1 MGTIEILLECFL
13 VANRWY
19 GELLSLEL
27 VLYLG
32 QAALEVDVHA
42 SDCRRFV
49 LSILLLSDHCM
60 PLPFGLVQR
69 GSLPF
74 CSSLVS

>member
-32 QAALEVDVHA
+32 QAALEADVHA

-49 LSILLLSDHCM
+49 LSILL
-60 PLPFGLVQR
+60 
-69 GSLPF
+69 
-74 CSSLVS
+74 